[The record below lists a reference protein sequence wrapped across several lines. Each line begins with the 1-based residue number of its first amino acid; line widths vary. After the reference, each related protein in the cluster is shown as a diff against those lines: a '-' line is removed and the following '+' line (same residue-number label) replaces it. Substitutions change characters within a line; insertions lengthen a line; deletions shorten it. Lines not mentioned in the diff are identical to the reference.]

1 MTVGLLSADMIKYLF
16 ASLSILCLFSCK
28 QELVSVDS
36 MKKSF
41 EAKQE
46 RGEDVTILYS
56 ENGFTKAKLFA
67 HSFFQKNDIQP
78 PFVEMKDGLRVDFFG
93 PDAKVTST
101 LTAKYGRYYES
112 KGNVLVKDSVV
123 VTNEKGETLDT
134 EELIWNQKLEQFYS
148 EKFVK
153 VTTPTQVIYG
163 DGLEANQDFSEYRI
177 KNVKGIIAV
186 DKNRMPNLN

>member
-1 MTVGLLSADMIKYLF
+1 MVSMD
-16 ASLSILCLFSCK
+16 SL
-28 QELVSVDS
+28 
-36 MKKSF
+36 KKSY

-67 HSFFQKNDIQP
+67 HSFFQKNDIEP

-93 PDAKVTST
+93 PNTEITST

-134 EELIWNQKLEQFYS
+134 EELVWNEKLGQFYS

-177 KNVKGIIAV
+177 KNVKGVIAV
-186 DKNRMPNLN
+186 DKNRVPNLN